1 MQRMADR
8 ALNRA
13 QTTGG
18 DAQAAYDHLSRL
30 NNGYIRASEA
40 P

>member
-1 MQRMADR
+1 MADY

-13 QTTGG
+13 VSTGG

-30 NNGYIRASEA
+30 NNGYIWASEA